1 MSRRH
6 DIFCVRISK
15 VTPQGVG
22 ERKCARHQRAQQ
34 TGIGYRTLT
43 DSTKLVE
50 KLVTV
55 ATVDP
60 DIWRALRKV
69 ESITAF
75 TMNIPASDAP

>member
-1 MSRRH
+1 M
-6 DIFCVRISK
+6 
-15 VTPQGVG
+15 
-22 ERKCARHQRAQQ
+22 
-34 TGIGYRTLT
+34 YRTLLT

-69 ESITAF
+69 ESITAL
-75 TMNIPASDAP
+75 TMNIPASDTP